1 MNASGKIRAAGYA
14 RVSTEQDLQEGSY
27 EFQMQY
33 FRDMINGDPSLELVD
48 VYGDKG
54 KSGRDMTKRP
64 EFLRM
69 IQDCEDGKIDTIYTK
84 SVSRFSRNVSDFV
97 STLTK
102 LRQLGV
108 NVIFEEQGLDT
119 ADTTGELVVNI
130 LGIVAEEE
138 SKSIGENLRIGLQM
152 RCATGHPIGKVPYG
166 YRRIDKDAN
175 WAIEEEEARRI
186 RLAFRMA
193 AAGNCYPEIRKALNE
208 MEREAGTGVVW
219 NRERLRRTLR
229 SIVYKG
235 DVLTGKS
242 YVVHGRK
249 KAVRINRGERPQ
261 YLLQEHHAPIVTLE
275 LFDRVQS
282 LIELGL
288 LNSLRKTIPDAH
300 KRFLADESWRGEQD
314 RLEAATVY
322 TAPEARYT
330 SKKGAKANG

>member
-1 MNASGKIRAAGYA
+1 MNDKKLRAACYV
-14 RVSTEQDLQEGSY
+14 RCSCESDIMEGSY
-27 EFQMQY
+27 ETQEAY
-33 FRDMINGDPSLELVD
+33 FRQMIGDDPNLTLVEC
-48 VYGDKG
+48 YGDFG
-54 KSGRDMTKRP
+54 KSGGEALTRPGFQQMIRDAEAHK
-64 EFLRM
+64 FDVL
-69 IQDCEDGKIDTIYTK
+69 YTK
-84 SVSRFSRNVSDFV
+84 SVSRFSRNVSDFCETV
-97 STLTK
+97 NH
-102 LRQLGV
+102 LRGLGI
-108 NVIFEEQGLDT
+108 NLIFEREGLNT
-119 ADTTGELVVNI
+119 ADRTTELFTNI
-130 LGIVAEEE
+130 LSAVAQEELR
-138 SKSIGENLRIGLQM
+138 SIRENVRLGLEA
-152 RCATGHPIGKVPYG
+152 RVSTGHPVGTIPYG
-166 YRRIDKDAN
+166 YIRINKDSN
-175 WAIEEEEARRI
+175 WGILEEEAKRVRLMF
-186 RLAFRMA
+186 RLAGSGA
-193 AAGNCYPEIRKALNE
+193 CYQDIIKALNQ
-208 MEREAGTGVVW
+208 MERDAGTDYEWKQDRV
-219 NRERLRRTLR
+219 RSILT

-235 DVLTGKS
+235 DVLTGKT